1 MKQFHEIH
9 GFIDF
14 SFFQSYF
21 QFYGEVWSYP
31 PKVETLMRLIKEKR
45 WPEAREEFKHLLK
58 FGDSFLK
65 QIDGAFIIVYF
76 DRKEKSGFIFRSL
89 LCKYSL
95 YLKRTER
102 QIFWATRIQK
112 VLHEDRPDLDKV
124 DKKKL
129 IRSCFGE
136 ALEPSQTYFTDIQ
149 KLPTGSMLHIIN
161 EKAEVVPY
169 DRVYA
174 QPDVARLKR
183 EQVTYMVVETL
194 TKTILKRVQSTDR
207 VGVLLSGGI
216 DSSVVLMLI
225 RSCNIPAVA
234 YHWGW
239 LNEKSKYRSNVEK
252 LAEVVNVPLTII
264 EPGELKD
271 LNSGA
276 SSFYLPYPSLDYLMI
291 EETCKQSRKNEVNLL
306 ASGYF
311 SDYIFGYYGTERFSR
326 QIWSKSLFR
335 RIMERMGMLRPT
347 WADRPEDLPIPLFFT
362 DEAAKQAKRYLRTLK
377 EKADTK
383 EALGFSLNR
392 DKESLIQLHQLT
404 PHHMHMLFPF
414 VSRELMELAVSM
426 PPEMKVLFRGGQWIE
441 KPLLRW
447 AFFDWLPGD
456 VITYVPR
463 QYEVMSVESRFLMKY
478 KDQVKELLNESSILA
493 KWGIIHCE
501 RLEQCLQHQRLLMLS
516 TKGLIWAYMTEIWLR
531 SLV

>member
-1 MKQFHEIH
+1 MRQFHEIE

-14 SFFQSYF
+14 TFFQNYF

-31 PKVETLMRLIKEKR
+31 PRLEPLMRLVREKR
-45 WPEAREEFKHLLK
+45 WAEARNEFRNLLK
-58 FGDSFLK
+58 FGDGFLK
-65 QIDGAFIIVYF
+65 QIDGAFIVVYF
-76 DRKEKSGFIFRSL
+76 ERKEKSGFIYRSL

-95 YLKRTER
+95 YLYQTRR
-102 QIFWATRIQK
+102 QVFWATRIDK
-112 VLHEDRPDLDKV
+112 VLKEVRPDLNMV
-124 DKKKL
+124 HREKL

-149 KLPTGSMLHIIN
+149 KLPAGSMLRILN
-161 EKAEVVPY
+161 EKAELVPY
-169 DRVYA
+169 DLVHA
-174 QPDVARLKR
+174 QSDIARLKW
-183 EQVTYMVVETL
+183 EHVTYLVVETL
-194 TKTILKRVQSTDR
+194 TKTILKRVQPADR

-216 DSSVVLMLI
+216 DSAIVLMLLK
-225 RSCNIPAVA
+225 SCNVPIVS

-239 LNEKSKYRSNVEK
+239 LNEKSRYRLSVEK
-252 LAEVVNVPLTII
+252 LTKVADVPFAII

-271 LNSGA
+271 LNRDA
-276 SSFYLPYPSLDYLMI
+276 SSFYLPYPSLDYLML
-291 EETCKQSRKNEVNLL
+291 EKTCERSRKDGVNLL

-326 QIWSKSLFR
+326 QFWSKSLFR
-335 RIMERMGMLRPT
+335 RMIERMGMLRPT

-377 EKADTK
+377 EKSDAE

-392 DKESLIQLHQLT
+392 DKETLIQLHQLS
-404 PHHMHMLFPF
+404 PHQMNMLFPF
-414 VSRELMELAVSM
+414 VSRELIELAVSL
-426 PPEMKVLFRGGQWIE
+426 PPDMKVLFRGGQWIE

-447 AFFDWLPGD
+447 AFFDWLPSD

-478 KDQVKELLNESSILA
+478 KEQVRELLNESSLLA
-493 KWGIIHCE
+493 KWGIIHCG